1 METKE
6 EHNKMRIQL
15 LTVPE
20 SAEALRVKTVTMRQW
35 IAQGRLQVVRLGR
48 RVLVEREVLEQFVA
62 RSKQAPGNT
71 PDEIKNKLPVHPD
84 IVHS

>member
-35 IAQGRLQVVRLGR
+35 IAQGRLPVVRLGR

-62 RSKQAPGNT
+62 RSRCPGR
-71 PDEIKNKLPVHPD
+71 EV
-84 IVHS
+84 